1 MQDNHTKE
9 SYIANP
15 ALVERL
21 RIAMERAHTNARE
34 LAEKAEVGRSFVYDI
49 LSGKSNN
56 PTTQKLAAVAKELG
70 VSMSYLLYGEE
81 RWGDKPRDDLAF
93 SGNIRD
99 DVVTIASIAVEA
111 SAGGGTL
118 VTDEREDKPFFFRR
132 SWVRDKLNVSTNDL
146 RVIDVRGDS
155 MLPTLS
161 SGDVVL
167 INLKDKSPSPPG
179 IFVLFDGYGL
189 VVKRLEFHNP
199 EAVQIISDNT
209 QYAPYTRALND
220 INIIGRVVWF
230 AREL

>member
-1 MQDNHTKE
+1 MEDKNKE
-9 SYIANP
+9 SYRANQ

-21 RIAMERAHTNARE
+21 RIAMERSHTNARE

-49 LSGKSNN
+49 LSGKSTN
-56 PTTQKLAAVAKELG
+56 PTTQKLASIAKVLG
-70 VSMSYLLYGEE
+70 VSMAYLLYGEE
-81 RWGDKPRDDLAF
+81 SWGERPRDDLAF
-93 SGNIRD
+93 SGNAHD

-118 VTDEREDKPFFFRR
+118 ITDEREDKPFFFRR
-132 SWVRDKLNVSTNDL
+132 SWVRRKLNVSTNDL

-161 SGDVVL
+161 GGDVVL
-167 INLKDKSPSPPG
+167 VNLKDRAPSPPG
-179 IFVLFDGYGL
+179 IFVLFDGLGL

-199 EAVQIISDNT
+199 EAIQIISDNP
-209 QYAPYTRALND
+209 QYAPYTRALKET
-220 INIIGRVVWF
+220 NIIGRVVWF

>member
-1 MQDNHTKE
+1 MEEKHLE
-9 SYIANP
+9 SHSANQ
-15 ALVERL
+15 ALIERL

-34 LAEKAEVGRSFVYDI
+34 LAEKADVGRSFVYDI
-49 LSGKSNN
+49 LSGKSAN
-56 PTTQKLAAVAKELG
+56 PTTQKLAAIAKVLG
-70 VSMSYLLYGEE
+70 VSMAYLLYGEE
-81 RWGDKPRDDLAF
+81 SWGKKPRDDLTF
-93 SGNIRD
+93 SGNTRE
-99 DVVTIASIAVEA
+99 DVVSIASIAVEA

-161 SGDVVL
+161 GGDVVL
-167 INLKDKSPSPPG
+167 VNLKDKSPSPPG
-179 IFVLFDGYGL
+179 IFVLFDGLGL
-189 VVKRLEFHNP
+189 VVKRLEFHNT
-199 EAVQIISDNT
+199 ETVHIISDNK
-209 QYAPYTRALND
+209 QYAPYTRALHE